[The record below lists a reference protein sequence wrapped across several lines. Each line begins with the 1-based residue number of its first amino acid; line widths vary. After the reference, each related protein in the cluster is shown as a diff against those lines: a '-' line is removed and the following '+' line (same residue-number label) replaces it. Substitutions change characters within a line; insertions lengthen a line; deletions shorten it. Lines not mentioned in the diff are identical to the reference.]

1 MKRSIENITVEVNER
16 VNREDNCDYDISI
29 TIPETYGWLEDV
41 YFIIRENDE
50 NILYPLAFLKE
61 QDGKA
66 TFIGTIS
73 LDTKAIYHYFL
84 SFKGNNQ
91 IYNVTK
97 DHIRKEFDLSDA
109 FKLSVNFD
117 VPDWAKGKIMY
128 HIFVDRFKKGRKTPL
143 IEMPRRHIHTS
154 WNEPVQLGPGQ
165 DGIWNNDF
173 YGGDLQGIIDSL
185 DYIKTLGVEILYLS
199 PITLSQSTH
208 RYDSADFEQIDPYA
222 GTKEDLRRLCK
233 ECHKKGMKVIL
244 DAVFNHTGNDSKYFN
259 EYNTFDTIGAYQS
272 IDSPYLPFYDYEMI
286 DGKPKF
292 KYWWNQLN
300 LPKCNSD
307 GRPWREYI
315 TGKDGIIDQ
324 WFKLGI
330 DGLRLDV
337 PDDLAD
343 SMIEDIRV
351 AVRRN
356 KKDGLIIGEVWE
368 NPLRKGRN
376 YISSGKGMDTV
387 MNYNFISSLVKYF
400 RYGDVEE
407 LDGKLKEILY
417 EYPDPTLFSAML
429 STSTHDITRGV
440 NLWDNEIFKENGKWP
455 WDLKEDDFDFI
466 RNYQLNNRYPLARDI
481 YMAYIFTLAGLPGT
495 LSIFYGDEVG
505 AQGIGDLNNRC
516 PYPWG
521 QEDRTLQSFF
531 QHTIAPIRTNEKFLE
546 QAYTIPKEI
555 TPRHFS
561 YERIGDDNQMLF
573 LINRTKD
580 YEPITIPEDYQ
591 NSKKVYT
598 LKKSTPNLLAPY
610 GGIALKK

>member
-1 MKRSIENITVEVNER
+1 MKKEVKEIEFEIKETNKE
-16 VNREDNCDYDISI
+16 EDGCTYTLSL
-29 TIPETYGWLEDV
+29 TIPSSYGWLEDV

-50 NILYPLAFLKE
+50 NIMYPLTYEEEKSGKITFTSNIFLPTR
-61 QDGKA
+61 A
-66 TFIGTIS
+66 
-73 LDTKAIYHYFL
+73 LYNYFL
-84 SFKGNNQ
+84 SFKANNE
-91 IYNVTK
+91 IYNITK
-97 DHIRKEFDLSDA
+97 DHVRTDFDLSDA

-128 HIFVDRFKKGRKTPL
+128 HIFVDRFKKGRTAPL
-143 IEMPRRHIHTS
+143 IEIPKRHIHTS
-154 WNEPVQLGPGQ
+154 WNEPVQLGPDQ

-173 YGGDLQGIIDSL
+173 YGGDLQGIIDNL

-199 PITLSQSTH
+199 PIVLSQSTH

-222 GTKEDLRRLCK
+222 GNKEDLKKLCD
-233 ECHKKGMKVIL
+233 EAHKKGMKVIL

-259 EYNTFDTIGAYQS
+259 EYNTFDTVGAYQS
-272 IDSPYLPFYDYEMI
+272 IDSPYLPFYDYEII

-292 KYWWNQLN
+292 KYWWGQLN

-307 GRPWREYI
+307 GKPWREYI

-324 WFKLGI
+324 WFALGV

-337 PDDLAD
+337 PDELAD

-368 NPLRKGRN
+368 SPLRKGRN

-387 MNYNFISSLVKYF
+387 MNYNFTSSLIKYF
-400 RYGDVEE
+400 RYGDVDE
-407 LDGKLKEILY
+407 LKGKLKEILY

-429 STSTHDITRGV
+429 STSTHDMTRAI
-440 NLWDNEIFKENGKWP
+440 NLWDNDIFQENGEWP
-455 WDLKEDDFDFI
+455 WNLKNEDLNFI
-466 RNYQLNNRYPLARDI
+466 RNYQLNDKYSEARDM
-481 YMAYIFTLAGLPGT
+481 YMAYVFALAGLPGT

-505 AQGIGDLNNRC
+505 AQGIGNLNNRC

-521 QEDRTLQSFF
+521 QEDRTIQTFF
-531 QHTIAPIRTNEKFLE
+531 QQTIAPIRTTEKFLE
-546 QAYTIPKEI
+546 QADTIPKEI
-555 TPRHFS
+555 TPTHFA
-561 YERIGDDNQMLF
+561 YERVKDDNQMLF

-580 YEPITIPEDYQ
+580 YEPITIPEEYQ
-591 NSKKVYT
+591 SSKKVYT
-598 LKKSTPNLLAPY
+598 LKKSTTSLLTPY
-610 GGIALKK
+610 GGIAVKR